1 MQESEAEST
10 APNSVSK
17 SLNRCLRIIAL
28 LAAHGELGLTR
39 IGEMLEIPVSSVHRL
54 VHGMCN
60 EGYLLRCD
68 GGGWRVGY
76 ALVDIGSAAGLSSG
90 IVLQRAARQPLHD
103 LSAEL
108 GETVSLAVLDLG
120 RLRIL
125 ESVQGTRAV
134 RVAPRC
140 EGEMSPAASAEGKIL
155 LATGRR
161 ALSTALEL
169 GTVTQD
175 QTSGLEECAARGWA
189 LDIGSPDVHGIA
201 VPVRDARGQALAA
214 LSIYAPSSRMPCEDL
229 RQAVPI
235 LQVTSRNIGRALEEA
250 SRYPPSLVRQAS

>member
-1 MQESEAEST
+1 
-10 APNSVSK
+10 
-17 SLNRCLRIIAL
+17 
-28 LAAHGELGLTR
+28 
-39 IGEMLEIPVSSVHRL
+39 
-54 VHGMCN
+54 
-60 EGYLLRCD
+60 
-68 GGGWRVGY
+68 
-76 ALVDIGSAAGLSSG
+76 
-90 IVLQRAARQPLHD
+90 
-103 LSAEL
+103 
-108 GETVSLAVLDLG
+108 
-120 RLRIL
+120 
-125 ESVQGTRAV
+125 
-134 RVAPRC
+134 
-140 EGEMSPAASAEGKIL
+140 MSPAASAEGKIL